1 MLKPKC
7 IYLRLRLKHWWQYQ
21 QLRQGIQA
29 MPLITLRA
37 NKISSEKI
45 RDSLAESLS
54 LITEEILRKNKKLIV
69 VRFEVAN
76 QQAQW
81 YVGGAVKSDD
91 AAIFE
96 LSIIVTKGT
105 NTDEEKAEWIAQAWE
120 LVTQVL
126 GSAPHPNY
134 ISIQEIDGK
143 SWGYNGLSQEQRKI
157 QST

>member
-1 MLKPKC
+1 MAVLTKRK
-7 IYLRLRLKHWWQYQ
+7 
-21 QLRQGIQA
+21 GIQA

-37 NKISSEKI
+37 NNISSERI
-45 RDSLAESLS
+45 RNSLAESLS
-54 LITEEILRKNKKLIV
+54 LITENILRKNKQVIV
-69 VRFEVAN
+69 VRFEATDR
-76 QQAQW
+76 QAQW

-91 AAIFE
+91 QAIFE
-96 LSIIVTKGT
+96 LSIFITKGT
-105 NTDEEKAEWIAQAWE
+105 NTDSEKAEWIAQAWR
-120 LVTQVL
+120 LVTEAL

>member
-1 MLKPKC
+1 
-7 IYLRLRLKHWWQYQ
+7 
-21 QLRQGIQA
+21 

-37 NKISSEKI
+37 NKIFSENI

-54 LITEEILRKNKKLIV
+54 LITENILRKNKEVIV
-69 VRFEVAN
+69 VHFEATD
-76 QQAQW
+76 QQAEW
-81 YVGGAVKSDD
+81 YIGGAVKSDNE
-91 AAIFE
+91 AIFE

-105 NTDEEKAEWIAQAWE
+105 NTDEEKALWIAQAWK
-120 LVTQVL
+120 LVREAL
-126 GSAPHPNY
+126 GKASHPNY

>member
-1 MLKPKC
+1 
-7 IYLRLRLKHWWQYQ
+7 
-21 QLRQGIQA
+21 
-29 MPLITLRA
+29 MPLITLRT

-45 RDSLAESLS
+45 ASCLAEGLS
-54 LITEEILRKNKKLIV
+54 LITERILRKNKKLVV
-69 VRFEVAN
+69 VRFEVADR
-76 QQAQW
+76 QAQW

-105 NTDEEKAEWIAQAWE
+105 NTDEEKALWIAQAWK
-120 LVTQVL
+120 LVTEAFD
-126 GSAPHPNY
+126 STIHPNY

-143 SWGYNGLSQEQRKI
+143 SWGYNGLTQEQRKI